1 MTNSQKKIPNRT
13 CNGCYYEHKRTCYW
27 FKLVHGSM
35 PKMIPMNTFN
45 EGCKQYKNN
54 VSIGYKAGNKLTDR
68 IINTFNGEIVSDK
81 YQPPV
86 KKRKTYKRKYV
97 KSPHNYSYRKDAQ

>member
-1 MTNSQKKIPNRT
+1 MHKS
-13 CNGCYYEHKRTCYW
+13 CLGCYYENNSVCYW
-27 FKLVHGSM
+27 FSLKGNST
-35 PKMIPMNTFN
+35 PKKIPEEIINK
-45 EGCKQYKNN
+45 GCSKYTNN
-54 VSIGYKAGNKLTDR
+54 VSIGYKAGNKLTDK

-86 KKRKTYKRKYV
+86 KKRKPFKRKYV